1 MGGTEGLTVGGND
14 GITVGSE
21 VGMSVGRAV
30 GLVVGILDT
39 VGDGEGTA
47 SNRPLTIQNVV
58 FATSSVLGRL
68 IPPLM
73 DGEASSK
80 SAIAKEAVK
89 VGMVRKDM
97 LNK

>member
-1 MGGTEGLTVGGND
+1 M
-14 GITVGSE
+14 
-21 VGMSVGRAV
+21 
-30 GLVVGILDT
+30 
-39 VGDGEGTA
+39 
-47 SNRPLTIQNVV
+47 QKVV
-58 FATSSVLGRL
+58 FTTSSVLGRL

-89 VGMVRKDM
+89 VGMVGKVM

>member
-1 MGGTEGLTVGGND
+1 MGKV
-14 GITVGSE
+14 
-21 VGMSVGRAV
+21 
-30 GLVVGILDT
+30 DT

-47 SNRPLTIQNVV
+47 SNRPLTMQKVV
-58 FATSSVLGRL
+58 FTTSSVLGRL

-89 VGMVRKDM
+89 VGMVGKVM